1 MDQLHD
7 RQDREYRQV
16 ILDWLTKTDYAP
28 RQSEIVSRR
37 QEGSGQWLLNSDIFK
52 NWVSQS
58 KQTLFCPGIPGAGKT
73 VITSIVVEHLLT
85 EFQNDINIGIAYIY
99 CNYRRREKQKLVD
112 LLESL
117 LKQLVQKQP
126 SMPESIK
133 SLYKHHRDRGTSPPL
148 VEILRV
154 LYSVVANYSRV
165 FIIIDALDECQV
177 FGGDRSRL
185 LSEIFNLQVET
196 EVNFFATSRFIPEVM
211 AIFQGSMMLEIRAS
225 DEDVLEYVD
234 EQISQSTTLK
244 SIISK
249 YPGLQDTIR
258 TKIVKAADGMYAHPS
273 TNLWYR
279 LD

>member
-7 RQDREYRQV
+7 HQDQEYRQV
-16 ILDWLTKTDYAP
+16 ILKWLANIDYAHQ
-28 RQSEIVSRR
+28 QSDIFRRR

-99 CNYRRREKQKLVD
+99 CDYKRQQEQKLED
-112 LLESL
+112 LLKSL

-165 FIIIDALDECQV
+165 FIIIDALDECQASD
-177 FGGDRSRL
+177 GNRSRL
-185 LSEIFNLQVET
+185 LSEIFNLQVKT
-196 EVNFFATSRFIPEVM
+196 KVNFFATSRFIPEVM
-211 AIFQGSMMLEIRAS
+211 DIFQRSMMLEIRAS
-225 DEDVLEYVD
+225 NEDVLRYVD
-234 EQISQSTTLK
+234 GRISQSKRLQ

-258 TKIVKAADGMYAHPS
+258 TKIVTAVNGMYAYPS
-273 TNLWYR
+273 INIWYG
-279 LD
+279 LN